1 MDRCTQT
8 LADKCVAALAA
19 LTEVSALV
27 SHDKLNYNASF
38 KNLVL
43 SDPFISVEIDSPSSF
58 SVFQL
63 EGGMISSNSSA
74 IASARVS
81 DFLMGAIRVKR
92 QYEDLEKMKLAGT
105 GAAWLLVSSYYCA
118 FYACIE
124 ISKLFDR
131 IPMSFE
137 NDDLKMLSYKA
148 TGADHAAFFELKN
161 NNFVGHLRAG
171 KIVFQSIGAKPHAL
185 AWDNILIALKKVFE
199 KKEWLEAN
207 KYQLLL
213 SEAEYSPS
221 KIRNTW
227 NYKRSDYYGQYGD
240 SFGAEF
246 RKLIGN
252 PSGAQAWLARRAPHI
267 QALDPCIV
275 IVLCEFLSV
284 AVINA
289 AQRTNIILQQ
299 RSTS

>member
-8 LADKCVAALAA
+8 LADKCVALLAELA
-19 LTEVSALV
+19 EAGAFVGY
-27 SHDKLNYNASF
+27 DKLNYAASF
-38 KNLVL
+38 KNLLL

-63 EGGMISSNSSA
+63 EGGIISSKSSA

-81 DFLMGAIRVKR
+81 DFLMGAMRVKR
-92 QYEDLEKMKLAGT
+92 QYEDLGKMKEAGT
-105 GAAWLLVSSYYCA
+105 GAAWLLVSAYYCA

-137 NDDLKMLSYKA
+137 RDDLMALAYKA
-148 TGADHAAFFELKN
+148 TGSSHADFFALNN

-171 KIVFQSIGAKPHAL
+171 KIVFNSIGAKPHAL
-185 AWDNILIALKKVFE
+185 AWDNILIAIKKIFE
-199 KKEWLEAN
+199 RKDWAEIG

-213 SEAEYSPS
+213 SEENYSPS

-227 NYKRSDYYGQYGD
+227 NYKRSDYYGKSGD
-240 SFGAEF
+240 SFGIEF
-246 RKLIGN
+246 KKLIGN
-252 PSGAQAWLARRAPHI
+252 PGGAMGWLERRAPHI
-267 QALDPCIV
+267 AALDPCIV
-275 IVLCEFLSV
+275 IVLCEFLAP

-289 AQRTNIILQQ
+289 AQRTNVILQQ
-299 RSTS
+299 RIGS